1 MAGNGAAEEENHMGM
16 LNMLCTQH
24 SAVLVRRRCSQK
36 IPTRMKNFLKSLG
49 KPKPTKKEP
58 PAPDPLTKLAD
69 VATSGLAA
77 ELPNAPALAT
87 IPSEELALQP
97 ADLLTRVADHRER
110 ARRDT
115 LSHDSQA
122 VSPYDEHATGDEQHD
137 AERDVVAELSA
148 ALQSDRVSISVEVGR
163 GKKTLRLVLPA
174 EPGAIVL

>member
-1 MAGNGAAEEENHMGM
+1 M
-16 LNMLCTQH
+16 LNVPSTAPVGSSRCT
-24 SAVLVRRRCSQK
+24 QK

-77 ELPNAPALAT
+77 ELPNAPANAT

>member
-1 MAGNGAAEEENHMGM
+1 MM
-16 LNMLCTQH
+16 
-24 SAVLVRRRCSQK
+24 
-36 IPTRMKNFLKSLG
+36 NFLKSLG

-58 PAPDPLTKLAD
+58 PAPDPLTMLAD

-87 IPSEELALQP
+87 IPSTEELAAQP
-97 ADLLTRVADHRER
+97 ADLLSRVADHRER

-115 LSHDSQA
+115 LSQA
-122 VSPYDEHATGDEQHD
+122 VSSYDEHATGDEQHD